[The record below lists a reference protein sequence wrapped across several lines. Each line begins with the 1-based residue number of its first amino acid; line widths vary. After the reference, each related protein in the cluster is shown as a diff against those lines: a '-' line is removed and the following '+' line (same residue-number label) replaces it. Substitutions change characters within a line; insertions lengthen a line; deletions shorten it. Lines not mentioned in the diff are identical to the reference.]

1 MGALRF
7 YISFHASL
15 ENLVYSLK
23 LQFHKN
29 PSFIKILLNTIPLIT
44 TLPQVESFDTMDDS
58 DVICIRGDYEG
69 FWIDNKSSM

>member
-29 PSFIKILLNTIPLIT
+29 PSFIKC
-44 TLPQVESFDTMDDS
+44 TLGKTFQNLHINLPKDLT
-58 DVICIRGDYEG
+58 
-69 FWIDNKSSM
+69 